1 MIFSNESNLRSV
13 NDLQILSN
21 QLKGMNFKEI
31 IEEIYPSIKNIDDKG
46 KLASYIPEL
55 ATVNPDKFGIHIST
69 IDQKHVGIGDC
80 YEKFS
85 VQSIA
90 KVLSLSLAYSILGE
104 DIWKRLGVEPSGN
117 AFNSLVQLEVDNGI
131 PRNPFI
137 NAGAIVI
144 SDILLSNLKHPKE
157 DFLAF
162 VRSISNNSEINYSS
176 KIAESEKN
184 VGYRNA
190 ALCNFIK
197 SFGNI
202 ENEPADVL
210 DFYFN
215 LCSLEMNCKELSD
228 LFLFLANNG
237 RSIYDNKAI
246 LTKSQSKRINALM
259 QTCGFYDE
267 SGEFAFKVGLPGKSG
282 VGGGIIAIH
291 PNQYTIAIW
300 SPKLNTKGNS
310 YKGMRFL
317 EAFTTKS
324 QLSIF

>member
-1 MIFSNESNLRSV
+1 
-13 NDLQILSN
+13 
-21 QLKGMNFKEI
+21 MNFKEI
-31 IEEIYPSIKNIDDKG
+31 IQETYQKVKNIDDNG
-46 KLASYIPEL
+46 QLASYIPEL
-55 ATVNPDKFGIHIST
+55 ANVNSDNFGIHIST
-69 IDQKHVGIGDC
+69 IDQINFGQGNC
-80 YEKFS
+80 YDKFS
-85 VQSIA
+85 IQSIS
-90 KVLSLSLAYSILGE
+90 KVLSLCLAYRILGE
-104 DIWKRLGVEPSGN
+104 KIWDRIGVEPSGT

-144 SDILLSNLKHPKE
+144 SDILLSNLKNPKE

-162 VRSISNNSEINYSS
+162 VRNISNNSEINYSR
-176 KIAESEKN
+176 KIAESEKSIGFRN
-184 VGYRNA
+184 V

-202 ENEPADVL
+202 DNEPSKVL
-210 DFYFN
+210 DFYFD
-215 LCSLEMNCKELSD
+215 LCSLEMNCKELSE

-237 RSIYDNKAI
+237 NTIKNPNSI
-246 LTKSQSKRINALM
+246 LTKSQSKRVNALL

-291 PNQYTIAIW
+291 PNQYVIAVW
-300 SPKLNTKGNS
+300 SPKLNKKGNS
-310 YKGMRFL
+310 YKGVKFL
-317 EAFTTKS
+317 EEFTTKT